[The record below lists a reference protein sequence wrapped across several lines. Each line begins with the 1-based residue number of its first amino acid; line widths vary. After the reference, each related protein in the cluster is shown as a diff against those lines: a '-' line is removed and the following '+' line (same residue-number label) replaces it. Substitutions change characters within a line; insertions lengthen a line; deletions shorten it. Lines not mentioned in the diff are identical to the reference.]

1 MMSHLNSYLRHS
13 LVDRVPY
20 DLFTQKFGTEVTDL
34 FNIRR
39 IKANDIVLK
48 PKLLG
53 IEQKV
58 RPWVTE
64 ETKPKTNTGKMK

>member
-1 MMSHLNSYLRHS
+1 MMSHVNSYLRPA
-13 LVDRVPY
+13 LADKAPY
-20 DLFTQKFGTEVTDL
+20 DVFTQKFGTDVADL
-34 FNIRR
+34 FSVRR
-39 IKANDIVLK
+39 IPANDIVLK

-64 ETKPKTNTGKMK
+64 ETDPKARTNKTK